1 MDKNV
6 PKITGKIEKDLQILS
21 ADFQDLEAL
30 ALQKSTDALS
40 VLDGIFQIFL
50 SFEET
55 YLSFRALVFDL
66 LPMLFPNRNSLSQKV
81 IQNFS
86 EKLFCKISS
95 PAEGIIRIDL
105 PPLLHKKVFQ
115 KLKKS
120 ESYVEN
126 YYTHRPIFDDLKTA
140 IQVFI
145 KTNSVAPYTEK
156 CVLFVLNI
164 RF

>member
-1 MDKNV
+1 MDKNL
-6 PKITGKIEKDLQILS
+6 PKIMGKIEKDLQILS

-30 ALQKSTDALS
+30 AFQKSTDSLS
-40 VLDGIFQIFL
+40 VLNSIFRIFL

-55 YLSFRALVFDL
+55 YLSFRALVFDM
-66 LPMLFPNRNSLSQKV
+66 LPMLFPSRNSLSKTEM
-81 IQNFS
+81 QNFS

-95 PAEGIIRIDL
+95 PAENIIRIDL

-140 IQVFI
+140 MQVFI
-145 KTNSVAPYTEK
+145 KANSVTPYTEK